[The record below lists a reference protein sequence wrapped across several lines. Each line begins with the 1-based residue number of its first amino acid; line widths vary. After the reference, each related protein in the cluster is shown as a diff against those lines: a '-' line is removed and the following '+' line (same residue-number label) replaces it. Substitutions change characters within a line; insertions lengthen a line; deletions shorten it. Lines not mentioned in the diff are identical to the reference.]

1 MKCTPKISSVFALAG
16 KFNKHKD
23 AGPVD
28 YKSVLQVEKI
38 NDGDEEEEKVATKFF
53 TIESPKRRIQIHST
67 ESVTRF
73 K

>member
-1 MKCTPKISSVFALAG
+1 MKCTPKISSVFPLAG

-53 TIESPKRRIQIHST
+53 T
-67 ESVTRF
+67 F
-73 K
+73 FFF